1 MEPLTD
7 DELRALDDH
16 LFARETDGASS
27 LEMLDGLLCAVAVSP
42 EPVAEDEW
50 LPVALGGDPDPEDA
64 AEVAAI
70 ALMRRFAAEV
80 ATRIT
85 RLDLDDPD
93 ALDDADLPLIAM
105 PDEDEEID
113 LDATE
118 PAVGAAWAIGFA
130 VGRDLRDDAW
140 EALCEAWDGLADDLD
155 EVDALFEGMEDEGE
169 GSSLVLKERLE
180 ILAGLPLMLHE
191 LLAARLVP
199 DTIRREEPKIGRND
213 LCPCGSGRKYKKCHG
228 AG

>member
-1 MEPLTD
+1 MEPLTE

-16 LFARETDGASS
+16 LFAREADGASS

-42 EPVAEDEW
+42 EPVAEEEW
-50 LPVALGGDPDPEDA
+50 LPVALGADPDPDDA

-70 ALMRRFAAEV
+70 ALMRRLAAEV

-85 RLDLDDPD
+85 RLDIDDPD
-93 ALDDADLPLIAM
+93 ALDDADLPLVAM
-105 PDEDEEID
+105 PGDDEEID

-118 PAVGAAWAIGFA
+118 PAIGAAWAIGFA
-130 VGRDLRDDAW
+130 VGRDLREEAW
-140 EALCEAWDGLADDLD
+140 DVLCEAWDGLADDLD
-155 EVDALFEGMEDEGE
+155 EVDALFEGMEDGGE
-169 GSSLVLKERLE
+169 GSGLLLKERLE
-180 ILAGLPLMLHE
+180 ILSGLPLMLHE

-199 DTIRREEPKIGRND
+199 DTIRREAPKVGRND